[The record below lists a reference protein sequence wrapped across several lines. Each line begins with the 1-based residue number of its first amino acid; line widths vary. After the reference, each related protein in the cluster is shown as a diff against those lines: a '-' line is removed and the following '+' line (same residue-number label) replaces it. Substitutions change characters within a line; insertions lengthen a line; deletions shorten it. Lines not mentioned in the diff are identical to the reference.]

1 MRKIKKLF
9 AGCLILVMFSTLY
22 SPAFAANNSED
33 VAEVVLREVT
43 SLYADI
49 YSISDATATVSDVSV
64 DDAGNKTFTVNA
76 SFHRTL
82 KASSADEAPLIKE
95 LAVVAMQIN
104 DKSDLAAANSYIT
117 ARKADIQRNYIG
129 KPQDTNVELQVTLS
143 SGMTAADISIDNI
156 EYVGMVQNLPVTS
169 ISPNTGETL
178 KLAAEYE
185 LEKAIASSVV
195 STIMVQKSNYDFEA
209 GAEYAR
215 KYSCTSGSSQNHGC
229 HNPAYTFTDNNDCAN
244 FVSQCYKAAGI
255 PEDSNWYPYSTY
267 WSTTG
272 NNGAGLRQFLTGIG
286 FTRKT
291 SQSSAVVGSTVNWLN
306 SSGRNLGHVGYIDQ
320 NDGSSA
326 TFCAHTKCRRS
337 CPVGKE
343 NVDYYVPN

>member
-104 DKSDLAAANSYIT
+104 DKSDLAATNSYIT

-195 STIMVQKSNYDFEA
+195 STIMVQKATMILRLELNTHGNTHALREA
-209 GAEYAR
+209 AR
-215 KYSCTSGSSQNHGC
+215 TMVVTTPHTPLLIITIVLILSRSVIKLQEFQRI
-229 HNPAYTFTDNNDCAN
+229 AI
-244 FVSQCYKAAGI
+244 GI
-255 PEDSNWYPYSTY
+255 PT
-267 WSTTG
+267 
-272 NNGAGLRQFLTGIG
+272 RLTGRLRV
-286 FTRKT
+286 TM
-291 SQSSAVVGSTVNWLN
+291 VLV
-306 SSGRNLGHVGYIDQ
+306 
-320 NDGSSA
+320 
-326 TFCAHTKCRRS
+326 
-337 CPVGKE
+337 
-343 NVDYYVPN
+343 